1 MSEAVQ
7 QKAAD
12 EKNSELI
19 SGALGKLM
27 SNPALLGNIMSA
39 LKNSGGGEPTAKAP
53 EPKAEVQDKASEDS
67 VPAVGNLFSSV
78 PPELIAKLPLILS
91 LMGGNGAAQS
101 KEERDR
107 EALLCALKPYL
118 TPERCMTIDKIIQVS
133 RIGELLKNL

>member
-1 MSEAVQ
+1 MSEPVP
-7 QKAAD
+7 QKPTD
-12 EKNSELI
+12 EKSSELI

-27 SNPALLGNIMSA
+27 SDPALLGNIMSA
-39 LKNSGGGEPTAKAP
+39 LKNSGIAEPTAKVS
-53 EPKAEVQDKASEDS
+53 EPKEETQDKAIETSA
-67 VPAVGNLFSSV
+67 PAVGSLFSSI

-91 LMGGNGAAQS
+91 LMSGNGAAQS

-118 TPERCMTIDKIIQVS
+118 TPERCSAVDKIIQVS